1 MNLNTQIPDALYQQ
15 LETLANRENISV
27 EQLITIALSAQI
39 SAWMTKDYIENKA
52 KKGNWDKFKQVLN
65 KVSDNEPEDY
75 DKL

>member
-39 SAWMTKDYIENKA
+39 SAWMTKDYIEDKA

>member
-1 MNLNTQIPDALYQQ
+1 MKLNTQIPDALYQQ

-39 SAWMTKDYIENKA
+39 SAWMTKDYIEDKA